1 MLAIAKAY
9 KERSLQDFQA
19 ALSAHEAQLMGDP
32 IVRAHLSALY
42 DTLLEG
48 NLARLIEPFSR
59 VEITHLADLIKLPRD
74 LVLNKLS
81 QVRGRL
87 PTPHFEFSLPGG
99 CRARHEHAGVVR
111 GVEHPT
117 WGFGATVSMIVCT
130 PWTVWGLLPLRLY
143 KLVDTWHFIGDIK
156 GC

>member
-59 VEITHLADLIKLPRD
+59 VEIAHLAELIKLPID

-81 QVRGRL
+81 QARL
-87 PTPHFEFSLPGG
+87 CSLSLLFSLPITQCLMPAGFTP
-99 CRARHEHAGVVR
+99 AHERNNLRPCLFKNTSTCCSMHAMPAV
-111 GVEHPT
+111 
-117 WGFGATVSMIVCT
+117 GFSG
-130 PWTVWGLLPLRLY
+130 
-143 KLVDTWHFIGDIK
+143 
-156 GC
+156 

>member
-1 MLAIAKAY
+1 MRLTARIFPPRHAGTDVDAMLAIAKAY

-59 VEITHLADLIKLPRD
+59 VEIAHLAELIHLPKD

-81 QVRGRL
+81 QARL
-87 PTPHFEFSLPGG
+87 ASLSPAAS
-99 CRARHEHAGVVR
+99 CRLHAG
-111 GVEHPT
+111 
-117 WGFGATVSMIVCT
+117 
-130 PWTVWGLLPLRLY
+130 PWKNQSVALHVLL
-143 KLVDTWHFIGDIK
+143 FQDI
-156 GC
+156 